1 MNDKYNR
8 KIKGITV
15 DVYDVIK
22 AFDVTC
28 PALQHLIKKAL
39 CAGLRGHKNR
49 TQDLQDIVDSALR
62 AQCLDKD
69 DAVQR
74 QHEAL
79 IAESEQ
85 LAKGSGF
92 KCGGFISSNYKA
104 RVGEVGPDPAWILKS
119 DPRFMEVPHVADK
132 ADEWLSTSEMK
143 DKFNLND
150 NGNAESSF
158 NVAGDI
164 TINITINPEEVQHI
178 TGPTTEGINELIRDA
193 IKTACKPGGVI
204 HNR

>member
-8 KIKGITV
+8 NIKGVTV
-15 DVYDVIK
+15 DVYDVLK

-49 TQDLQDIVDSALR
+49 HQDLQDIVDSALR

-92 KCGGFISSNYKA
+92 KCGLFVSNYY
-104 RVGEVGPDPAWILKS
+104 
-119 DPRFMEVPHVADK
+119 HVAVGVKGNDHGIAFDDAAIK
-132 ADEWLSTSEMK
+132 SATVKKEWIAE
-143 DKFNLND
+143 NLNMLD
-150 NGNAESSF
+150 PIDIDSKGYINI
-158 NVAGDI
+158 VGDI
-164 TINITINPEEVQHI
+164 TINITVNPEEVQHM
-178 TGPTTEGINELIRDA
+178 TGPTTESINELIRDS
-193 IKTACKPGGVI
+193 IKTACKPGGVLYSK
-204 HNR
+204 

>member
-8 KIKGITV
+8 KIKGVTV
-15 DVYDVIK
+15 DVYDVLK

-85 LAKGSGF
+85 MAKGSGF
-92 KCGGFISSNYKA
+92 SGGLIVNNSYIVASGVKLETVKSEEDKQFDD
-104 RVGEVGPDPAWILKS
+104 RVDALLACLAPP
-119 DPRFMEVPHVADK
+119 
-132 ADEWLSTSEMK
+132 
-143 DKFNLND
+143 FNEFGKPINIT
-150 NGNAESSF
+150 
-158 NVAGDI
+158 GDI
-164 TINITINPEEVQHI
+164 TINITNQPEEVQHI
-178 TGPTTEGINELIRDA
+178 TGPTTEGINELIRGA
-193 IKTACKPGGVI
+193 IKTAGKPGGVL
-204 HNR
+204 HSK

>member
-8 KIKGITV
+8 KIKGVTV
-15 DVYDVIK
+15 DVYDVLK

-92 KCGGFISSNYKA
+92 KCGGFVSNDYQVT
-104 RVGEVGPDPAWILKS
+104 VGVKGHD
-119 DPRFMEVPHVADK
+119 H
-132 ADEWLSTSEMK
+132 
-143 DKFNLND
+143 
-150 NGNAESSF
+150 GESLPLQSGDSI

-164 TINITINPEEVQHI
+164 TINITVNPEEIQHI
-178 TGPTTEGINELIRDA
+178 TGPTTESINELIRDS
-193 IKTACKPGGVI
+193 IKTACKPGGVL
-204 HNR
+204 HSK

>member
-8 KIKGITV
+8 KIKGVTV
-15 DVYDVIK
+15 DVYDVLK

-85 LAKGSGF
+85 MEKGL
-92 KCGGFISSNYKA
+92 GFISGGCIVNTSGVKLET
-104 RVGEVGPDPAWILKS
+104 VKS
-119 DPRFMEVPHVADK
+119 EEDK
-132 ADEWLSTSEMK
+132 QLDDRAGALLACLAPPL
-143 DKFNLND
+143 DKL
-150 NGNAESSF
+150 GNPI
-158 NVAGDI
+158 NIAGDI
-164 TINITINPEEVQHI
+164 TINITNQPEEVQHI
-178 TGPTTEGINELIRDA
+178 TGPTTEGINELIRGA
-193 IKTACKPGGVI
+193 IKKAGKPGGVL
-204 HNR
+204 HSK

>member
-8 KIKGITV
+8 KIKGVTV
-15 DVYDVIK
+15 DVYDVLK

-85 LAKGSGF
+85 MEKGL
-92 KCGGFISSNYKA
+92 GFIS
-104 RVGEVGPDPAWILKS
+104 GGWIVNNTYIEASGVKLETVKS
-119 DPRFMEVPHVADK
+119 EEDKQLDDLAD
-132 ADEWLSTSEMK
+132 ALLACLAPPL
-143 DKFNLND
+143 DKL
-150 NGNAESSF
+150 GNPI
-158 NVAGDI
+158 NIAGDI
-164 TINITINPEEVQHI
+164 TINITNQPEEVQHI
-178 TGPTTEGINELIRDA
+178 TGPTTEGINELIRGA
-193 IKTACKPGGVI
+193 IKTAGKPGGVL
-204 HNR
+204 HSK